1 MDRKTSG
8 VRLAYVAA
16 ASVAALVLIA
26 LLSAAM
32 QKGAGASAAPG
43 SGSPAPGSGSSAP
56 GSGSSAPGSRGLG
69 SAPGCSSCS
78 APPAKGA
85 AGARLDPVSDPVY
98 NMVNIC
104 KQSVLLEEHLN
115 NENKRCADCIKK
127 HFLHIVGL
135 AEEAVSLAGAR
146 VEPLMREAASTY
158 DRLLRGYLDG
168 ADPVRLAN
176 ECREIRKKLMARYVV

>member
-1 MDRKTSG
+1 M
-8 VRLAYVAA
+8 AYVAA
-16 ASVAALVLIA
+16 ASIAALVLIA
-26 LLSAAM
+26 LLSTVM
-32 QKGAGASAAPG
+32 QKGAGAAAAPGSGSAAPG
-43 SGSPAPGSGSSAP
+43 SGSA
-56 GSGSSAPGSRGLG
+56 APGSRGLG

-78 APPAKGA
+78 APPAKGT

-146 VEPLMREAASTY
+146 VEPLMREAASTF

-176 ECREIRKKLMARYVV
+176 ECREVRKKLMARYVV